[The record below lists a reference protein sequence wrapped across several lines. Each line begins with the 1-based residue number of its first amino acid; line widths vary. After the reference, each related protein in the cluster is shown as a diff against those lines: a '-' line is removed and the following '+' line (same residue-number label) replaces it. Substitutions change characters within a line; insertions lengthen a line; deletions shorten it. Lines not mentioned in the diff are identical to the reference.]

1 MPPHREIE
9 TAHPP
14 TQQFSHPAASSN
26 PQRPSPAASPP
37 WKQHMNDNKPGQHRN
52 DEQHMNDN
60 KRGKH
65 MNDKTAY
72 ERQRTTKGRGGGGR
86 GGEGISFSK
95 EMKRNSFSLFFARP
109 SSDRGSR
116 QPSTTT
122 TSARR
127 HSLRPREQPPAF
139 NYYYI
144 RRHFIY
150 YLYAPTTVTATPQSP
165 TMTTNGRERS
175 RRARAP
181 HLQHRGRSALR
192 WDCFVRV
199 TPTAA

>member
-1 MPPHREIE
+1 
-9 TAHPP
+9 
-14 TQQFSHPAASSN
+14 
-26 PQRPSPAASPP
+26 
-37 WKQHMNDNKPGQHRN
+37 MNDN
-52 DEQHMNDN
+52 EQR
-60 KRGKH
+60 KEG
-65 MNDKTAY
+65 A
-72 ERQRTTKGRGGGGR
+72 GGGR
-86 GGEGISFSK
+86 GGEGNSFSK

-199 TPTAA
+199 TPTAALCAGVLGGWRGTRWRCGSGHTGNPGQGGGCYSPRVGCNRPT